1 MNENEVRFE
10 PRELVRQFRKTYV
23 NAHSIRK
30 NAPMALRETDLKTPK
45 EKPITEATLPQEL
58 RSLLA
63 DYRSHHPKTKVTL
76 LKYQR
81 LENGKAISIVEDEAG
96 LPDEDKLLSLSQ
108 TVTLISSTEVRVV
121 TDMLV
126 ASIET
131 A

>member
-1 MNENEVRFE
+1 
-10 PRELVRQFRKTYV
+10 
-23 NAHSIRK
+23 
-30 NAPMALRETDLKTPK
+30 MALRETDLKTPK
-45 EKPITEATLPQEL
+45 EKPITEANLPLEL

-63 DYRSHHPKTKVTL
+63 DYRSHHPKATVTL

-96 LPDEDKLLSLSQ
+96 LPEEDKLLSLSQ
-108 TVTLISSTEVRVV
+108 TVTLASSTEVRVV